1 MPTTKHMVAVAQ
13 DIPLMLL
20 AGVRG
25 TGTIRQ
31 LLPFQVSAMRP
42 CLTVWSALG
51 PRWPMAWQRTGLTQ
65 ETKSSQLLRV
75 LRRAGGAVR
84 CQPWPFQV
92 CAIGRWVPSVPM
104 LMPTATQKLAVGQ
117 DTSRKRLIVLVVS
130 SGGTAWIDQGGA
142 AARTPA
148 RAAPAPAAALVV
160 AAARPAASSTAAAAR
175 ARRVRR
181 VTGHLQGGWRHHK
194 PRSQPGLRFRGGR
207 AGPGRRGT
215 FAISRGPPQTG
226 CPPAACCSPPRCI
239 WWAWCRTRRSAGRP
253 PSRAAPG
260 PPRTSAARSS
270 ARSAA

>member
-1 MPTTKHMVAVAQ
+1 MKWLPTTKHMVAVAQ

-51 PRWPMAWQRTGLTQ
+51 PRWPMAWQRAGLTQ
-65 ETKSSQLLRV
+65 ETKSSQLLWV
-75 LRRAGGAVR
+75 LAGRAGGAVR

-104 LMPTATQKLAVGQ
+104 LMPTATQKLPVGQ

-130 SGGTAWIDQGGA
+130 SGGTAWIDQAGAVAGA
-142 AARTPA
+142 AAS
-148 RAAPAPAAALVV
+148 AALAPAAALVA

-181 VTGHLQGGWRHHK
+181 RTGHLQDGWRHHK
-194 PRSQPGLRFRGGR
+194 PRSQPGNGCHGGR
-207 AGPGRRGT
+207 AGR
-215 FAISRGPPQTG
+215 
-226 CPPAACCSPPRCI
+226 PPRNL
-239 WWAWCRTRRSAGRP
+239 RNQ
-253 PSRAAPG
+253 
-260 PPRTSAARSS
+260 PRTSANGMSTSRVL
-270 ARSAA
+270 